1 MKLPL
6 NKKEIS
12 LKTFN
17 NYISMHDGIYLEQFI
32 IKDINVRT
40 EIENIKPGVF
50 LLTDYS
56 LAISY
61 NKDNK
66 KVKVL
71 YKNINN
77 QAKKLEDSDISF
89 VQNYLGFDIDY
100 YDLNEFI
107 QDDFINIKSKT
118 DENMYH
124 EIEEKYIEL
133 IPKVPTKEQIKK
145 QIRKDFKKLYENIL
159 SIISKKINTEYNFSE
174 SIEISL
180 NYPKYLYE
188 NVFNLNP
195 TPIKQLEYF
204 MKNKNYKLEFNYIF
218 KSEKMIINIKMF

>member
-50 LLTDYS
+50 LLTSYS

-71 YKNINN
+71 NKKS
-77 QAKKLEDSDISF
+77 KKLEDSDISF
-89 VQNYLGFDIDY
+89 IKNYLGFDIDY

-107 QDDFINIKSKT
+107 QDDFVNIKSKT

-159 SIISKKINTEYNFSE
+159 SIISKKINTECNFSE
-174 SIEISL
+174 SIKISL
-180 NYPKYLYE
+180 NYPKYLHE
-188 NVFNLNP
+188 NTFNVNP
-195 TPIKQLEYF
+195 TPIKQLEHF

-218 KSEKMIINIKMF
+218 QSEKMIINIKIF